1 MRFAHLAQRL
11 YNVPLAIHPAK
22 AEVVIAA
29 LAERLGITQIV
40 RLNGSVVSPQLA
52 FDDGDGFS
60 SPGANPRT
68 GYDLVGG
75 VAVIPVSGT
84 LVQKLGTL
92 RPFSGMTGYDGIRQ
106 NFLTALSDP
115 NAQAIAFEIDSPGG
129 EAAGAF
135 DLVDMI
141 YQSRG
146 VKPIW
151 AILNEGAYSAAYAIA
166 SAADRITVPR
176 TGGTGSIG
184 VIAMHVDWSEALA
197 NAGTKVTFITYGDRK
212 SDGAPELPLSPE
224 ARKSFQ
230 DDINTMGELFVATV
244 ARNRSLA
251 PDQVR
256 ATQAGTFLG
265 ASGVDAGLA
274 DAVQAPDAA
283 FQALLDTLV

>member
-52 FDDGDGFS
+52 FDDDDGFS

-84 LVQKLGTL
+84 LVQKLGSL
-92 RPFSGMTGYDGIRQ
+92 RPWSGMTGYDGIRQ
-106 NFLTALSDP
+106 NFLTALADP

-135 DLVDMI
+135 DLVDTI

-212 SDGAPELPLSPE
+212 SDGAPELPLAPE

-256 ATQAGTFLG
+256 NTQAATFLG
-265 ASGVDAGLA
+265 ANGVDAGLA

-283 FQALLDTLV
+283 FQALLDTLA

>member
-40 RLNGSVVSPQLA
+40 RLNGSAVSPQLM
-52 FDDGDGFS
+52 FDADDDFS
-60 SPGANPRT
+60 SPGANPRI

-84 LVQKLGTL
+84 LVQKLGSL
-92 RPFSGMTGYDGIRQ
+92 RPWSGMTGYDGIRQ
-106 NFLTALSDP
+106 NFLTALADP

-135 DLVDMI
+135 DLVDTI

-197 NAGTKVTFITYGDRK
+197 NAGTKVTFITYGNRK
-212 SDGAPELPLSPE
+212 SDGAPELPLAPE
-224 ARKSFQ
+224 ARQAFQ

-244 ARNRSLA
+244 ARNRSLP

-256 ATQAGTFLG
+256 NTQAGTFLG

-283 FQALLDTLV
+283 FQALLDTLA